1 MLEVLPVD
9 GEAIL
14 ALLLKKKMLKE
25 MHTCL
30 VVEVEHEIIL
40 LILLPQQE
48 LPYSKLLS
56 TH

>member
-1 MLEVLPVD
+1 LLEVLPVD

>member
-14 ALLLKKKMLKE
+14 ALLLKMLKE
-25 MHTCL
+25 MHTWF
-30 VVEVEHEIIL
+30 VVEVEHEITL
-40 LILLPQQE
+40 LILLPQKE
-48 LPYSKLLS
+48 LPYSKLLP